1 MDLATHTADDRIER
15 SWFRSPQGVRLAVE
29 LAAII
34 LAKIIVLVLLY
45 FFLFAQPRVQT
56 SPAAMRDHLA
66 ESHRIES
73 GTWACCDDRS

>member
-1 MDLATHTADDRIER
+1 M
-15 SWFRSPQGVRLAVE
+15 RLTVE

-66 ESHRIES
+66 ET
-73 GTWACCDDRS
+73 GTRTCCDDRS

>member
-1 MDLATHTADDRIER
+1 MDLATPTADARLER

-34 LAKIIVLVLLY
+34 LAKIIVLIVLY
-45 FFLFAQPRVQT
+45 FLLFAQPRVQT

-66 ESHRIES
+66 ESGAR
-73 GTWACCDDRS
+73 ACCDDRS

>member
-1 MDLATHTADDRIER
+1 MDLATNTADDRIER
-15 SWFRSPQGVRLAVE
+15 SWFRSPQGLRLAVE

-34 LAKIIVLVLLY
+34 IAKIIVLVVLY
-45 FFLFAQPRVQT
+45 FLLFAEPRVQT

-73 GTWACCDDRS
+73 GSALCDDRS